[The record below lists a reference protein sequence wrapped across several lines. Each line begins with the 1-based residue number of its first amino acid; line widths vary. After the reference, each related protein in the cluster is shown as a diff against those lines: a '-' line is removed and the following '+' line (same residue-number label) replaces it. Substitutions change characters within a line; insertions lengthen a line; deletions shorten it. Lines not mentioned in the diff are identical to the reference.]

1 MMRVLLMFFSL
12 MLAFNSYGQ
21 LKGAV
26 PQKDQPNHMG
36 EERKVARTTPESLAK
51 NNADKLKK
59 SLKLDEKQYKEL
71 YAALL
76 EYEKGVAANAKS
88 KLSKKEQFNKLN
100 QLNARRQEQLK
111 KILSKEQYHAYI
123 MSFP

>member
-1 MMRVLLMFFSL
+1 MKVLFLIFGLFLSL
-12 MLAFNSYGQ
+12 HSYGQ

-26 PQKDQPNHMG
+26 PQKDQPKHIS
-36 EERKVARTTPESLAK
+36 EERKVTKTTPESQAK

-59 SLKLDEKQYKEL
+59 SLKLDDKQYKDL

-76 EYEKGVAANAKS
+76 DYEKGVYANSRS
-88 KLSKKEQFNKLN
+88 KLSKKDQFNKHN
-100 QLNARRQEQLK
+100 ELNAKRQAQLK
-111 KILSKEQYHAYI
+111 KILTQEQYHAYI